1 MNPDADTTPTAP
13 ITPGQEQEHARTDAA
28 GQQNPGYTVIGIRDL
43 DGSLTVAGV
52 IAGDVFLADSE
63 PGPEHASRWADYFP
77 DADDPDTAE
86 HLAHDQRADC

>member
-1 MNPDADTTPTAP
+1 MTPTP
-13 ITPGQEQEHARTDAA
+13 TPPHTPGQDHARTDTA
-28 GQQNPGYTVIGIRDL
+28 GRRRSRGRGYTVIGIRDL

-77 DADDPDTAE
+77 DADNPDTAE
-86 HLAHDQRADC
+86 RLAHDQCADG